1 MRKIPVA
8 IQQDAMDC
16 GVACISMICRWYGMP
31 IPIPE
36 LKKVCIPTREGVSLK
51 RIALTLEDLGF
62 NVVGGRSTVR
72 LLAEKATLPVIL
84 HWEQQHFVVLFKVSS
99 RRGKY
104 RFHVSDPACGVV
116 VYTQEDF
123 ERHWVSTRTHGED
136 KGVALFVYYNGQVAR
151 FKHPGRKEIV
161 HWGTLLPY
169 FSRYKYFFLLLA
181 VGYVLL
187 SLVQLLFPYL
197 TKSLVDIGIGK
208 GNLQYVILILVGQL
222 VLLLGSTSVRLVN
235 NWVTLHISTRV
246 SISLVSDFLIK
257 LMKLPMDF
265 FDNKKVGDIVQRIGD
280 HGRVERFVTTQSLSL
295 LYSLVT
301 LFVFGAVMLSY
312 NRMIF
317 AVFALFSAAY
327 FLWLVI
333 FMKKRK
339 VLDYKFFAINSE
351 SQNVTYRLISGMQE
365 SKLQDNAREQ
375 RWKWEDV
382 RVDLFEANME
392 QLKLTQRQQVGSMF
406 INEAKNIVVTVLAA
420 SAVIEGSITL
430 GMMLAIQYIIGQ
442 LSVPVSQLANYL
454 YEIQDVRISLDRIH
468 EVKNKKDENEGR
480 TALLDTAEPSI
491 SICNLSFRYEGMA
504 EDVIRDVN
512 LVIRPQ
518 ETVAIVGSSGSGK
531 TTLLKLMLQYYQPCE
546 GCISIGG
553 VDLRRVN
560 LQSLWG
566 RCGVVMQDGYIFS
579 DTIARNIAAT
589 GGEVDHARLEYA
601 ADVAM
606 LKDFVESLP
615 LKYDTLIGDE
625 GRNLSSGQRQ
635 RVLIA
640 RAVYK
645 NPDILFFDEATNAL
659 DATNEKCILQNL
671 ETFLKGR
678 TAVIIA
684 HRLSTVKNADKIVV
698 LEGGRIV
705 ENGTHAGLLAEHGA
719 YYRLVKNQLELGG

>member
-1 MRKIPVA
+1 MESVEIKKLEGAIEAILFTMGDSVELGKIAAAVEH
-8 IQQDAMDC
+8 D
-16 GVACISMICRWYGMP
+16 
-31 IPIPE
+31 
-36 LKKVCIPTREGVSLK
+36 
-51 RIALTLEDLGF
+51 ED
-62 NVVGGRSTVR
+62 TVR
-72 LLAEKATLPVIL
+72 NAWI
-84 HWEQQHFVVLFKVSS
+84 
-99 RRGKY
+99 
-104 RFHVSDPACGVV
+104 
-116 VYTQEDF
+116 
-123 ERHWVSTRTHGED
+123 STRTRGEE
-136 KGVALFVYYNGQVAR
+136 KGILMALQPTPAFYEKSDEKRRMERPFR
-151 FKHPGRKEIV
+151 FL
-161 HWGTLLPY
+161 WGYMKPY
-169 FSRYKYFFLLLA
+169 KRYF
-181 VGYVLL
+181 
-187 SLVQLLFPYL
+187 VQLLLGLALGSVLQLIFPFL
-197 TKSLVDIGIGK
+197 TQAIVDKGIEGK
-208 GNLQYVILILVGQL
+208 NLNLIYLILLGQL
-222 VLLLGSTSVRLVN
+222 MLVASRASVDFIRRWIL
-235 NWVTLHISTRV
+235 LHISTRV
-246 SISLVSDFLIK
+246 NISLLSDFLIK

-645 NPDILFFDEATNAL
+645 TTRNASS
-659 DATNEKCILQNL
+659 
-671 ETFLKGR
+671 R
-678 TAVIIA
+678 T
-684 HRLSTVKNADKIVV
+684 
-698 LEGGRIV
+698 
-705 ENGTHAGLLAEHGA
+705 
-719 YYRLVKNQLELGG
+719 